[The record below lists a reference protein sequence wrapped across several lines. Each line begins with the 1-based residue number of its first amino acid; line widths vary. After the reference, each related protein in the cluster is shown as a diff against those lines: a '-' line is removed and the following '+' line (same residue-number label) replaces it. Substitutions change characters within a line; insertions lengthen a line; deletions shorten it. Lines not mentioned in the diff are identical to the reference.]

1 MKNNRWMLFYFMG
14 ILIGIIILMLSYTP
28 RIKTIEL
35 FDNKNNSI
43 LGGAIVTLQLDF
55 TALLT
60 QFDILEKNIEKTYSM
75 NDLKGNAVV
84 CGNTVVSGNTPTI
97 ANLYSNI
104 QNIKPGM
111 NSLLDTDI
119 LQPAPSKDSNST
131 PTVISKQTISNKTIK
146 SDPRWDAEFKPLL
159 NELKTNFSN
168 LSTCIKAYLA
178 SIPDPLP
185 ANVTKDQTSIINIL
199 TNMQINIKTI
209 DGYITDML
217 K

>member
-1 MKNNRWMLFYFMG
+1 MG